1 LTSCSPSRGLSRRVA
16 LRIPH
21 FFSALSIVE
30 KSDLILTA
38 PTALRL
44 LLPSRSKV
52 VALPAPL
59 RLPGHAI
66 ALLWHERFSNE
77 PGHAWLR
84 ELIVEVT
91 QRFAR

>member
-1 LTSCSPSRGLSRRVA
+1 VDELLAGRGLRRRVA

-38 PTALRL
+38 PTSLGL
-44 LLPSRSKV
+44 LLASRSNV
-52 VALPAPL
+52 ITLPAPL
-59 RLPGHAI
+59 PLPAHAI
-66 ALLWHERFSNE
+66 TLLWHERFTRE

-84 ELIVEVT
+84 DVLVEVT